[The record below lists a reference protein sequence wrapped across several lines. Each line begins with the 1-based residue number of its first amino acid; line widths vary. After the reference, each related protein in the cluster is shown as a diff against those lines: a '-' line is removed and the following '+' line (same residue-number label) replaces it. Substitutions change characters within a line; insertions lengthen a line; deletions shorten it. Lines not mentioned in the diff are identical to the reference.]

1 MAETKSVAIIGA
13 GIFGL
18 SLAVALQ
25 DRNYKV
31 TVFDRSQYDE
41 NGYDPAAD
49 GVQAASVDH
58 NKIFRASYGTKLHYQ
73 RLAIEARKAWV
84 LEDDKHGFSEQSDL
98 SNDQRIFVGSGMLRV
113 QPSDVLGALEKET
126 LANMERDGLR
136 DTQFVKSKPEDR
148 RRAEQLGWK
157 DKLLDF
163 EIPQS
168 SPASTYEAV
177 LDSLAG
183 FVRCSNACAY
193 YQQIAA
199 DKGVEFHHT
208 RELSSGCLQVG

>member
-1 MAETKSVAIIGA
+1 M
-13 GIFGL
+13 
-18 SLAVALQ
+18 
-25 DRNYKV
+25 
-31 TVFDRSQYDE
+31 
-41 NGYDPAAD
+41 
-49 GVQAASVDH
+49 
-58 NKIFRASYGTKLHYQ
+58 
-73 RLAIEARKAWV
+73 
-84 LEDDKHGFSEQSDL
+84 LEDGKHGFSELSDL

-136 DTQFVKSKPEDR
+136 DTQFVKGKPEDR

-163 EIPQS
+163 EMPQS

-193 YQQIAA
+193 YQKIAV
-199 DKGVEFHHT
+199 DKGVEFYFGP
-208 RELSSGCLQVG
+208 EKGAVESLVESASDIDSGKERVTGIKSKDGRLHNADVVVVAGKL

>member
-1 MAETKSVAIIGA
+1 MVLTIHTI
-13 GIFGL
+13 
-18 SLAVALQ
+18 Q
-25 DRNYKV
+25 
-31 TVFDRSQYDE
+31 
-41 NGYDPAAD
+41 
-49 GVQAASVDH
+49 
-58 NKIFRASYGTKLHYQ
+58 FRASYGTKLHYQ

-84 LEDDKHGFSEQSDL
+84 LGDEKHGFSEQSDL
-98 SNDQRIFVGSGMLRV
+98 SNDQRLFVGSGMLRV

-136 DTQFVKSKPEDR
+136 DTQFVKGKPEDH

-193 YQQIAA
+193 YQNIAA
-199 DKGVEFHHT
+199 DKGVEF
-208 RELSSGCLQVG
+208 RFGPEKGAVESLVKSSSGVHSGKERVTGIKSKDGKLHNVDVVVIAGKL

>member
-1 MAETKSVAIIGA
+1 M
-13 GIFGL
+13 
-18 SLAVALQ
+18 
-25 DRNYKV
+25 
-31 TVFDRSQYDE
+31 
-41 NGYDPAAD
+41 
-49 GVQAASVDH
+49 
-58 NKIFRASYGTKLHYQ
+58 KLHYQ

-84 LEDDKHGFSEQSDL
+84 LEDEKHGLSEASDL

-113 QPSDVLGALEKET
+113 QPSDFLGALENET

-148 RRAEQLGWK
+148 QRAEQLGWK

-163 EIPQS
+163 TIPQT
-168 SPASTYEAV
+168 SPTRTYEAV

-193 YQQIAA
+193 YQKIAA
-199 DKGVEFHHT
+199 DKGVEFYFGPETGAVESLVKSNSGVDPGKERVTGIKSKDGKLHHT
-208 RELSSGCLQVG
+208 DVVVVAGKL